1 MNYLTLVVT
10 LAGLLAGRLWT
21 RGGRRAVSRN
31 LVKGVLVLGAAAL
44 PWWIAFPPF
53 AFAAESA
60 GAGLADLP
68 RRVAWLFSDFNRY
81 LLPLPAVVIL
91 LAVLGRDLL
100 RQAWFRRMGVTF
112 LLAVPLSALPL
123 WTGLITVI
131 GFRYVVNLLPVAA
144 LLFAAVLRPLLGPA
158 GIILTLI
165 VLMQFGNPS
174 SGGSNGV
181 PYLPSFWHDLGPILP
196 PRNAFILLR
205 NTVYFDGNGIDQALT
220 VLLVYAVVT
229 GVILG
234 FLDWFRSPELSV
246 PGVDQRTATETAA
259 VAAPVGPLP

>member
-1 MNYLTLVVT
+1 MKPYAPTPLASKDPYALVVST
-10 LAGLLAGRLWT
+10 LLVALLVGGYMSAALLATASGSASNRWRGIWLAGFALATG
-21 RGGRRAVSRN
+21 
-31 LVKGVLVLGAAAL
+31 LVLDLIVTYGLDGL
-44 PWWIAFPPF
+44 PDASFWIAWPIL
-53 AFAAESA
+53 AFII
-60 GAGLADLP
+60 LV
-68 RRVAWLFSDFNRY
+68 VA
-81 LLPLPAVVIL
+81 
-91 LAVLGRDLL
+91 
-100 RQAWFRRMGVTF
+100 
-112 LLAVPLSALPL
+112 
-123 WTGLITVI
+123 
-131 GFRYVVNLLPVAA
+131 
-144 LLFAAVLRPLLGPA
+144 LFAAVLRRLLGPA

-234 FLDWFRSPELSV
+234 FLDWLRSPELSV